1 MSALSERDSYLGGGL
16 SEIGCDRCGAV
27 VRAGKRS
34 ASQTSVQWP
43 GSGCAFLAGI
53 AGERPTALVP
63 TCPDLRD
70 SIERAVRD
78 GRLEVS

>member
-1 MSALSERDSYLGGGL
+1 MSTLSERDSYLAGGL
-16 SEIGCDRCGAV
+16 SEIACDRCGAV

-34 ASQTSVQWP
+34 AMQTSVQWP
-43 GSGCAFLAGI
+43 GSGCAFLSDI

-78 GRLEVS
+78 GRIEVS